1 MDMENKQSEVMAQLV
16 GLCKDIVVE
25 ALSIVKEAIDTSGK
39 VEFNDKKLNFEQ
51 RLSFMSIFLDEHIKA
66 YKGENNVKGGTN
78 GNKS

>member
-1 MDMENKQSEVMAQLV
+1 MDMANKQSEVMAQLV

-39 VEFNDKKLNFEQ
+39 VEFNDKKLDFEQ
-51 RLSFMSIFLDEHIKA
+51 RLSFISIFLDEHIKA
-66 YKGENNVKGGTN
+66 YKGEKNAKGEQY

>member
-1 MDMENKQSEVMAQLV
+1 MAMDNKQNEVMAQLV

-51 RLSFMSIFLDEHIKA
+51 RLSFMSIFLDEYIKE
-66 YKGENNVKGGTN
+66 YKGENKENGGQN